1 LQEQVMK
8 KVLIGIVALSGAL
21 GSSTAFAGSND
32 DISAHLDAIERE
44 NAAIRRENKALLE
57 NKKLHDQNAKL
68 MSAAREPQ
76 PITPAATPA
85 EVAAAPATRQAASA
99 PASNEETGTL
109 ASVRKG
115 FTSLFSSDDKASRKD
130 PFDAYAADMP
140 VAYKA
145 PPPATPGQ
153 LRFWGEGGAIWT
165 GGDPVSQDANLADF
179 STLAGLLGGGGGV
192 PRHFDLTPKVGWE
205 AATGFDYR
213 FPNSAWHVSGQF
225 RYGEGG
231 RTSESATTAGTSTL
245 AALLPGIPLGP
256 QLGGTTISGSNSVAV
271 DYRETHWLADI
282 AAGYEIAG
290 GGPATAYSSAPASLQ
305 IKGGIRAAET
315 VGTLNNNTNLN
326 IAVSVPPPPI
336 PVIGNQFSFATSTA
350 VNTRNSFLGA
360 GPLIGLEGTVPF
372 FGNWTFDYT
381 GDLAVLFG
389 TQHSVATTTSTLAVS
404 PPLLALL
411 VGGGGGNTVATTTAE
426 RFGTVL
432 SGDIQAGF
440 GYWITPNIKLG
451 ASYRLDTMINVQNT
465 RGATVAN
472 LTPDRYTHG
481 PRVTL
486 TGRF

>member
-8 KVLIGIVALSGAL
+8 KVLIGMVALTSAL
-21 GSSTAFAGSND
+21 GSSAAFAGSND
-32 DISAHLDAIERE
+32 DINARLDAIEKE
-44 NAAIRRENKALLE
+44 NSAIRRENKALLE
-57 NKKLHDQNAKL
+57 NRKLHDQNARL
-68 MSAAREPQ
+68 TSTVREPQ
-76 PITPAATPA
+76 PITPAAGMP
-85 EVAAAPATRQAASA
+85 VAAAGAPATTQVASA
-99 PASNEETGTL
+99 PASSEETGTF
-109 ASVRKG
+109 ASVRRG
-115 FTSLFSSDDKASRKD
+115 FSSLFSSEDKASRKNPLD
-130 PFDAYAADMP
+130 SYAADLP

-145 PPPATPGQ
+145 APPATPGQ

-165 GGDPVSQDANLADF
+165 GGDPITQDASLADF
-179 STLAGLLGGGGGV
+179 STLAGLTGGGI

-231 RTSESATTAGTSTL
+231 RTNGSASTSGSSSL

-271 DYRETHWLADI
+271 DYRETHWLADM
-282 AAGYEIAG
+282 AVGYEIGG
-290 GGPATAYSSAPASLQ
+290 GGPATAYSSAPPSLQ
-305 IKGGIRAAET
+305 IKAGIRAAEMI
-315 VGTLNNNTNLN
+315 GTLNNNTNLN

-336 PVIGNQFSFATSTA
+336 PVIGNQFSFATSTGI
-350 VNTRNSFLGA
+350 NTRNSFLGT
-360 GPLIGLEGTVPF
+360 GPLVGIEGTVPF

-389 TQHSVATTTSTLAVS
+389 TQHSTTTTTSTLAVS
-404 PPLLALL
+404 PAILALL
-411 VGGGGGNTVATTTAE
+411 VGGGGNSVATTTAE

-432 SGDIQAGF
+432 SGDVQAGF
-440 GYWITPNIKLG
+440 GYWITPNVKIG

-465 RGATVAN
+465 RGAAVAN